1 METTSIWC
9 GRAEI
14 TLFLT
19 PFRQLSGNFF
29 FFLFQ
34 FVPNTP
40 WSLNSIIQAKDI
52 QICSLRWIILVW
64 KPHQCKRALHQKM
77 MLITEQWSVPLERFP
92 KWQGILAVLI
102 HFPSSLEAARPC
114 RGLLLPP
121 PYHPHF
127 YSVWIYQVSVQPQN
141 HMYIFIVK
149 EVISM
154 PMRIK
159 QRDSVWNPQRFQ
171 RWGI

>member
-1 METTSIWC
+1 MWKS
-9 GRAEI
+9 RNNP
-14 TLFLT
+14 LSY
-19 PFRQLSGNFF
+19 PFQTAFREFF

-34 FVPNTP
+34 FVPDTP

-102 HFPSSLEAARPC
+102 HFPSSLEAARPW

-121 PYHPHF
+121 PHDQHF
-127 YSVWIYQVSVQPQN
+127 CIFVPFNVDIPGFHATSKLYIYI
-141 HMYIFIVK
+141 YIVK